1 MLSLGGHNTAPHFQN
16 WWLSWVDLPGYYWR
30 WVGNVMQM
38 VIRVLSTLAGLPKID
53 KRTLKYVV
61 PFLKFLK
68 EIINILVNCEKMFEL
83 FDKICYP

>member
-1 MLSLGGHNTAPHFQN
+1 
-16 WWLSWVDLPGYYWR
+16 
-30 WVGNVMQM
+30 MQM